1 MRKIY
6 GVGCFKLDLN
16 NKLKPISSEY
26 LQGLY
31 TSFEEA
37 EKAVLTNRGDMV
49 EYYYNMIII
58 EDMYLQGEGYDE
70 YKRRQTH
77 WYKVE
82 FIGAAIGPFG
92 KEPIITKS
100 EQPEIFKSCCHFLGG
115 F

>member
-6 GVGCFKLDLN
+6 GVGCMQLDLESEY
-16 NKLKPISSEY
+16 KPIQNKY

-37 EKAVLTNRGDMV
+37 EKAVLNNAGDMI

-58 EDMYLQGEGYDE
+58 EDMYLCGEGDDKYE
-70 YKRRQTH
+70 RRQTH

-82 FIGAAIGPFG
+82 FIGPVKGPFG
-92 KEPIITKS
+92 PEPVITKI
-100 EQPEIFKSCCHFLGG
+100 ETPAICKSICHFLDG